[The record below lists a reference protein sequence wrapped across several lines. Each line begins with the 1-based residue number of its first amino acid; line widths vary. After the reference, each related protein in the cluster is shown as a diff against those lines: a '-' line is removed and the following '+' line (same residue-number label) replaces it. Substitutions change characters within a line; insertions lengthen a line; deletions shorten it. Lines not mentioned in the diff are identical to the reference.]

1 MYLLDYVS
9 DFILEIYDYIILNYK
24 IYSNRML
31 NPSLATNTIDNS
43 NVHVHYKDF
52 TFYFLYSL
60 QMHLVASYR
69 CHFNL

>member
-43 NVHVHYKDF
+43 NVHYKDF
-52 TFYFLYSL
+52 TFFSLFITDAPCSLL
-60 QMHLVASYR
+60 QMS
-69 CHFNL
+69 F